1 MNKFLEITNKK
12 FLTFITCICLIIFA
26 GTIIFYTG
34 MNYQFSN
41 FIDKDCITLSQD
53 WTLTD
58 NNTLETTTTNLPIS
72 FPYTPGKTYTFSKIL
87 NYNYLKD
94 KDKLFLQTGFS
105 HVELYIDGKEIYNF
119 FDSDFDNYYNKAKTK
134 IHIISLPKDI
144 SNAKLEIKAHIND
157 NSSLSYELY
166 PILIGTSVSIFY
178 NIITDQLFNI
188 LIIFLTAI
196 ISILIFIGLII
207 SLFTKNNKT
216 YILFFMGIF
225 SAFSSL
231 YALSES
237 NVMQLLIPNLYIINT
252 ITFMSLLLLP
262 IPLLAI
268 MIEYTKDKYKHIL
281 SISLYILIFNFFIQ
295 TILCLLQIRDYRSM
309 LTISHSAIVCT
320 IILVLFTCLRSYK
333 ENTLSERYFF
343 ISITPSIIGVTIDL
357 LVYYLNLPIYNGIF
371 FQMSIL
377 IFIILHLWSI
387 FQSYVNYSTVS
398 LQSQL
403 YKEMALTDA
412 LTNLHNRASFENKI
426 QELNSSLNLYNSIWC
441 ISIDINNLKYVN
453 DNLGHN
459 YGDELLISFSKILK
473 MCFNNIGSCYRIG
486 GDEFVIIACNLSKSE
501 VRNLINLLQHETDK
515 FNRQSTYF
523 YLSFAVGYDNYRVL
537 KDSSLS
543 DVLIRS
549 DKLMYKNKTL
559 IKSINKADAL

>member
-1 MNKFLEITNKK
+1 
-12 FLTFITCICLIIFA
+12 
-26 GTIIFYTG
+26 
-34 MNYQFSN
+34 
-41 FIDKDCITLSQD
+41 
-53 WTLTD
+53 
-58 NNTLETTTTNLPIS
+58 
-72 FPYTPGKTYTFSKIL
+72 
-87 NYNYLKD
+87 
-94 KDKLFLQTGFS
+94 
-105 HVELYIDGKEIYNF
+105 
-119 FDSDFDNYYNKAKTK
+119 
-134 IHIISLPKDI
+134 
-144 SNAKLEIKAHIND
+144 
-157 NSSLSYELY
+157 
-166 PILIGTSVSIFY
+166 
-178 NIITDQLFNI
+178 
-188 LIIFLTAI
+188 
-196 ISILIFIGLII
+196 
-207 SLFTKNNKT
+207 
-216 YILFFMGIF
+216 
-225 SAFSSL
+225 
-231 YALSES
+231 
-237 NVMQLLIPNLYIINT
+237 
-252 ITFMSLLLLP
+252 
-262 IPLLAI
+262 
-268 MIEYTKDKYKHIL
+268 
-281 SISLYILIFNFFIQ
+281 
-295 TILCLLQIRDYRSM
+295 M
-309 LTISHSAIVCT
+309 LTISHCAIACT

-357 LVYYLNLPIYNGIF
+357 LVYYLNVPIYNGIF

-387 FQSYVNYSTVS
+387 FQSYINYSTVS

-403 YKEMALTDA
+403 YNEMALTDA

-515 FNRQSTYF
+515 FNRQSTSF

-559 IKSINKADAL
+559 IKSIIKADAL